1 MMTTTTSLT
10 SQASSSVSAH
20 LVEELTSTLT
30 NLLMPVAI
38 LTMTLF
44 AVSFVL
50 KMILIGANT
59 PTSTSSE
66 KPKPLA
72 PSKAIR
78 KMLYEI
84 DGEGMP
90 SWVKKLGKYEG
101 IEIQDAKV
109 KKAIAKLEGVFQKE
123 ITQYNENFTAFKKLS
138 RLDDDSLS
146 ELVENDDEH
155 NIVSELAE
163 RLGKQKELILE
174 MGQEILSLRVQEEVA
189 TRTLEAQELAKK
201 MDKELSN
208 QPETESVR
216 ETARSVEEQ
225 VLRDI
230 LASKEASNDM
240 KERAKELLPHFKG
253 KSKEEQHQE
262 MKREDFEMDLQTLEK
277 IVKGRVSL
285 DEKDEIQ

>member
-1 MMTTTTSLT
+1 MTSSTDMTSTTTGTIDVMSEMVSTFTSMVIPLF
-10 SQASSSVSAH
+10 AIVLVLGSVSFFLKTMMRASGGR
-20 LVEELTSTLT
+20 STY
-30 NLLMPVAI
+30 
-38 LTMTLF
+38 
-44 AVSFVL
+44 
-50 KMILIGANT
+50 
-59 PTSTSSE
+59 SSE

-78 KMLYEI
+78 KMLDEI

-90 SWVKKLGKYEG
+90 SWVKKLGKYE
-101 IEIQDAKV
+101 EIKIQNTKV
-109 KKAIAKLEGVFQKE
+109 KIAIIKLESAFQKE
-123 ITQYNENFTAFKKLS
+123 ITQYNENFTTFKKLS

-146 ELVENDDEH
+146 ELVENEDEQT
-155 NIVSELAE
+155 IVSELAG
-163 RLGKQKELILE
+163 RLAKQKELIME

-189 TRTLEAQELAKK
+189 TRALKAQELAKK

-230 LASKEASNDM
+230 VASKEASNDM
-240 KERAKELLPHFKG
+240 KERAKELLPHFIG
-253 KSKEEQHQE
+253 KSKEEQHLE

-277 IVKGRVSL
+277 IVNGRVSL

>member
-1 MMTTTTSLT
+1 MTSTTNVTSTTTGTIDVMSEMISTFTSMVIPLFT
-10 SQASSSVSAH
+10 IV
-20 LVEELTSTLT
+20 LVLGS
-30 NLLMPVAI
+30 
-38 LTMTLF
+38 
-44 AVSFVL
+44 VSFVL
-50 KMILIGANT
+50 KTVMRASEGR
-59 PTSTSSE
+59 SSYSSE

-78 KMLYEI
+78 KMLDEI

-90 SWVKKLGKYEG
+90 SWVKKLGKYE
-101 IEIQDAKV
+101 EIKIQNTKV
-109 KKAIAKLEGVFQKE
+109 KITIIKLESAFQKE

-138 RLDDDSLS
+138 RMDNDDLS
-146 ELVENDDEH
+146 IVENDDEH

-163 RLGKQKELILE
+163 RLAKQKELIME

-189 TRTLEAQELAKK
+189 TRALKAQELAKK

-208 QPETESVR
+208 QPETESIR

-230 LASKEASNDM
+230 LASKEASTDM

-277 IVKGRVSL
+277 IVNGRVSL
-285 DEKDEIQ
+285 DEKDDIQ